1 MPEVPRHRPASVTLL
16 ARTQARSD
24 DPEADSLEQPL
35 VAPAI
40 HPFTGTF
47 AASEHAVVF
56 RSKVFR
62 LVFPLHVVALALLVC
77 VAASVVLTLG
87 TVSGRPLTTYLLI
100 TALLALG
107 LGARIAVHRWNCQ
120 DKAQRF
126 GATAWTIIVACGCTA
141 DFINY
146 VLNPKP
152 ACEIPSMSVYPLF
165 SALFALI
172 NASHGMEFWHTALL
186 AGLVLCDFIAV
197 RTVCGGLSPVDLAIV
212 ALVVTFGA
220 GHFAQLLARHAFL
233 QSEHLRTS
241 RERLAYDLQR
251 LEYRLSGSSTTRLP
265 TAVTPTESSA
275 STTISAAPQQG
286 LRNVR
291 SAPAVMDGEHN
302 AFLAGLVLCRW
313 PPPHATHPSTAGP
326 STAGPSTASPST
338 TDPSTASAPL
348 SAFASLSAS
357 APPPLPPPS
366 ASAPLHPSP
375 PLDDRALL
383 NATVQFTMFSE
394 DRARRSE
401 LVAQMESE
409 RQELRQEDEAS
420 DALSQHGGAPEMPWG
435 SWSTSD
441 PSTATRNRR
450 RMIRAIY
457 ELRRGISS
465 PANAAAARRC
475 PYI

>member
-1 MPEVPRHRPASVTLL
+1 MPRHRPASVTLL

-40 HPFTGTF
+40 YPFTGTF

-77 VAASVVLTLG
+77 VAASVVFILG
-87 TVSGRPLTTYLLI
+87 TVPGRPSTAYLLV

-107 LGARIAVHRWNCQ
+107 VGARIALHRWTCQ
-120 DKAQRF
+120 AKAQRF
-126 GATAWTIIVACGCTA
+126 GAIAWTIIVACGCTA
-141 DFINY
+141 DFVAY

-152 ACEIPSMSVYPLF
+152 ACEIPSMYGYPLF

-197 RTVCGGLSPVDLAIV
+197 RTVCGGSSPVDLAIV

>member
-1 MPEVPRHRPASVTLL
+1 MRLHHRAN
-16 ARTQARSD
+16 
-24 DPEADSLEQPL
+24 
-35 VAPAI
+35 
-40 HPFTGTF
+40 
-47 AASEHAVVF
+47 
-56 RSKVFR
+56 R
-62 LVFPLHVVALALLVC
+62 LCRLAL
-77 VAASVVLTLG
+77 S
-87 TVSGRPLTTYLLI
+87 R
-100 TALLALG
+100 
-107 LGARIAVHRWNCQ
+107 
-120 DKAQRF
+120 
-126 GATAWTIIVACGCTA
+126 
-141 DFINY
+141 
-146 VLNPKP
+146 
-152 ACEIPSMSVYPLF
+152 E
-165 SALFALI
+165 
-172 NASHGMEFWHTALL
+172 
-186 AGLVLCDFIAV
+186 
-197 RTVCGGLSPVDLAIV
+197 VDLAIV

>member
-1 MPEVPRHRPASVTLL
+1 MW
-16 ARTQARSD
+16 
-24 DPEADSLEQPL
+24 
-35 VAPAI
+35 
-40 HPFTGTF
+40 
-47 AASEHAVVF
+47 
-56 RSKVFR
+56 
-62 LVFPLHVVALALLVC
+62 LHC
-77 VAASVVLTLG
+77 G
-87 TVSGRPLTTYLLI
+87 P
-100 TALLALG
+100 
-107 LGARIAVHRWNCQ
+107 IA
-120 DKAQRF
+120 
-126 GATAWTIIVACGCTA
+126 
-141 DFINY
+141 Y
-146 VLNPKP
+146 VLYPKP
-152 ACEIPSMSVYPLF
+152 PCHPSMDVYPLF